1 MAIHFRILLN
11 VLILILV
18 GCSQIPSELKLAQEM
33 LVTKPDSALFILQKI
48 NPDHYKSESSRA
60 LYGLLLFQ
68 ALDRNNQTLQ
78 PDSILDFSVNYFQQ
92 KNQKPELAIGYY
104 YKARI
109 HKKAQRFD
117 EATDYYLKALDI
129 LQKSYDYY
137 FLGKI
142 NSDLGDICS
151 LQKDYNESLQK
162 YQLALYFFQ
171 KANDTN
177 EVCYKYIDIGRIYKF
192 QKDSKKALHYFNKAI
207 AQSSDSLIH
216 GSAYQEIGIY
226 HYRNTKKNDIAIFY
240 LNKSLQYPYRGT
252 SYAIRCYII
261 SDAYYDKKLY
271 DSAIHFSK
279 LSFNYPTTFFIKREC
294 FRILANSEYNRGNF
308 DKMSTYIHQYQ
319 DCADSI
325 RIIESQTK
333 TTVLENL
340 HDTTEETK
348 GAKRNMAFMG
358 SISLMIILLLGFIA
372 YYFYNRNKLKKDK
385 LNEFKEQLIHKQV
398 FFSQNLSK
406 KMEELRDSQAE
417 ERKNAS
423 PEERIRLDKELY
435 EKCLHLNNWDA
446 FVCEMN
452 HAFNNIVDVLQREY
466 PSITNK
472 EIIWSCLHLL
482 NISNSDRMMLLN
494 ITSEGLYKLK
504 QRLAKKLNLTNTK
517 ELDSYLHEIA
527 VLKN

>member
-11 VLILILV
+11 VFVLLLV
-18 GCSQIPSELKLAQEM
+18 GCTQIPSELKLAQEM
-33 LVTKPDSALFILQKI
+33 LETKPDSALHILQKMTP
-48 NPDHYKSESSRA
+48 NDYKSESSRA

-78 PDSILDFSVNYFQQ
+78 PDSVLDFSVNYYQQ
-92 KNQKPELAIGYY
+92 KNQKRELAIGYY
-104 YKARI
+104 YKARDF
-109 HKKAQRFD
+109 KKAQRFD
-117 EATDYYLKALDI
+117 QATVLYIDALDI
-129 LQKSYDYY
+129 LKNSEDYY

-142 NSDLGDICS
+142 NSDLGDMCGI
-151 LQKDYNESLQK
+151 QRDDKESLNK
-162 YQLALYFFQ
+162 YKKALSYFQ
-171 KANDTN
+171 KANDTI
-177 EVCYKYIDIGRIYKF
+177 EACYKLVDIGRGYRYLKVP
-192 QKDSKKALHYFNKAI
+192 KKALQYYTKAI
-207 AQSSDSLIH
+207 NQTSDSLIH
-216 GSAYQEIGIY
+216 GSANQEIGVLYYKTEKYDSAIY
-226 HYRNTKKNDIAIFY
+226 Y
-240 LNKSLQYPYRGT
+240 LNKSLRYPYKGNG
-252 SYAIRCYII
+252 YAIRCYVL
-261 SDAYYDKKLY
+261 AQVYYESSQL
-271 DSAIHFSK
+271 DSAMYYAK
-279 LSFNYPTTFFIKREC
+279 LAFNYPTTFYLQRDC
-294 FRILANSEYNRGNF
+294 YRILANSEYHLKNF
-308 DKMSTYIHQYQ
+308 DKMGDYLHKYQ
-319 DCADSI
+319 ERADSI

-333 TTVLENL
+333 SVVLENL

-358 SISLMIILLLGFIA
+358 SISLIITLLFGFIA
-372 YYFYNRNKLKKDK
+372 YYFYNRNKVKKDK

-435 EKCLHLNNWDA
+435 DKCLHLNNWDA

-466 PSITNK
+466 PGITHK

-482 NISNSDRMMLLN
+482 NTSNSDRMMLLK